1 MTEPSPAERVRTVLR
16 AASTV
21 EVLMLPDQVEVVA
34 VHGADQSGRPLLLVP
49 AGSSLAI
56 AAGRDDEDGVLAVLH
71 AVDVC
76 PVPMADRIR
85 GEAWFGGWL
94 TEVPPTELTAAVLAL
109 AERETSGDLL
119 DVGAGW
125 VVLRMEI
132 AEIRLEDRI
141 SGRCGA
147 PTLVEPDDYEAARA
161 DPLVDGETE
170 WLGHLVCAH
179 PAEFARLCLRI
190 DPAARP
196 PGCRLRPL
204 ALDRFGLRIRA
215 EESGGYRDVLL
226 PFDPPLRDA
235 EELPDALSRLLHP
248 AATS

>member
-1 MTEPSPAERVRTVLR
+1 MTEPTPAERARTVLR
-16 AASTV
+16 SASTV

-34 VHGADQSGRPLLLVP
+34 VHGADESGRPLLLVP
-49 AGSSLAI
+49 AGSALAT
-56 AAGRDDEDGVLAVLH
+56 AANPADDDGALAVLH

-94 TEVPPTELTAAVLAL
+94 SEVPPTELTAAVLAL
-109 AERETSGDLL
+109 AEREACGDLL

-125 VVLRMEI
+125 LVLRLEL

-147 PTLVEPDDYEAARA
+147 PTIVEPDEYRAARA
-161 DPLVDGETE
+161 DPLVDGEPE

-179 PAEFARLCLRI
+179 PAEFAQLCLRI

-226 PFDPPLRDA
+226 PFDPPLQDA
-235 EELPDALSRLLHP
+235 DQLPGAIARLLHP
-248 AATS
+248 AAR